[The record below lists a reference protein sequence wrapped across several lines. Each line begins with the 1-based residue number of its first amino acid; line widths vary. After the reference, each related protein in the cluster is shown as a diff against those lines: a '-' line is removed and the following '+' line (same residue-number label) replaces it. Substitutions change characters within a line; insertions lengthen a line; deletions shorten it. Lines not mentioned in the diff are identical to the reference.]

1 MYGWKEM
8 AEKLQPGM
16 LVRATDGSYLKVRKV
31 VVEIRV
37 SYLGVHLD
45 TEPSKV
51 RVFFVHGT
59 SQVYQQGD
67 EVTTLAGIS

>member
-1 MYGWKEM
+1 MYGWTEK

-16 LVRATDGSYLKVRKV
+16 LVRTLDGSYIKVRKV

-45 TEPSKV
+45 TEAARV

-59 SQVYQQGD
+59 SHTYQQGD